1 MPYLLSAEKEKTVQ
15 VRSSRDSIYSSGR
28 RAVSKSKAENQP
40 NKHEQK
46 VIDTEFPTNTNEYSL
61 QNC

>member
-1 MPYLLSAEKEKTVQ
+1 MIPDGSTVPYRLSAEKEKRVQ

-28 RAVSKSKAENQP
+28 RAVSKREAENQT

-46 VIDTEFPTNTNEYSL
+46 SDIGILNF
-61 QNC
+61 QQK